1 MPKISQAVEPVTER
15 IRQDILTGRHRA
27 GSRLVERTLSAELD
41 VSRIPV
47 REALRTLVAE
57 GLATERPTGGI
68 AVREHTWPEVEQLIE
83 ISHSLDAIAAA
94 RLLGASTDTL
104 APLDEAVQRAATAID
119 AGDHSAATGANA
131 LFHDALISS
140 SPATLVAEV
149 AAPLRTRLSWL
160 LRHHDDPAAILAEH
174 RDILTALRLGD
185 AAALTTQLDRHRHS
199 SLLAA
204 ENLENS

>member
-1 MPKISQAVEPVTER
+1 MPKISQAVDPVTER
-15 IRQDILTGRHRA
+15 IRQDILTGRHRP
-27 GSRLVERTLSAELD
+27 GGRLVERTLSAELD

-83 ISHSLDAIAAA
+83 ISHALDAIAAS
-94 RLLGASTDTL
+94 RLLGAPEAAL
-104 APLDEAVQRAATAID
+104 APLDDAVRRASETLD
-119 AGDHSAATGANA
+119 AGDHAAATGANA

-160 LRHHDDPAAILAEH
+160 LRHHDDAAAILAEH
-174 RDILTALRLGD
+174 RDILTALRRDD
-185 AAALTTQLDRHRHS
+185 AAALTAHLDRHRHS
-199 SLLAA
+199 SLAAA
-204 ENLENS
+204 ETLEKS

>member
-1 MPKISQAVEPVTER
+1 MPKISQAVEAVAEQ
-15 IRQDILTGRHRA
+15 IRQDILTGRHRP
-27 GSRLVERTLSAELD
+27 GSRLVERTLSSELD

-68 AVREHTWPEVEQLIE
+68 AVREHTGPEIEQLIE
-83 ISHSLDAIAAA
+83 ISHALDAIAATG
-94 RLLGASTDTL
+94 LLGASDEVL
-104 APLDEAVQRAATAID
+104 APLQDSIRQAEAAVH
-119 AGDHSAATGANA
+119 AGDHPAATGANA
-131 LFHDALISS
+131 QFHEALIVA

-174 RDILTALRLGD
+174 RDILTALRRGD
-185 AAALTTQLDRHRHS
+185 DRALSSQLDEHRLTSLAAAS
-199 SLLAA
+199 STEKA
-204 ENLENS
+204 

>member
-1 MPKISQAVEPVTER
+1 MAEQ
-15 IRQDILTGRHRA
+15 IRQDILTGRHRP
-27 GSRLVERTLSAELD
+27 GSRLVERTLSSELD

-68 AVREHTWPEVEQLIE
+68 AVREHTGPEIEQLIE
-83 ISHSLDAIAAA
+83 ISHALDAIAAA
-94 RLLGASTDTL
+94 RLLGASDEVL
-104 APLDEAVQRAATAID
+104 APLQDSIQQAEAAVHT
-119 AGDHSAATGANA
+119 GDHPAATGANA
-131 LFHDALISS
+131 QFHEALISA

-174 RDILTALRLGD
+174 RDILAALRRGD
-185 AAALTTQLDRHRHS
+185 DRALTSQLDEHRLTSLAAASAMER
-199 SLLAA
+199 A
-204 ENLENS
+204 